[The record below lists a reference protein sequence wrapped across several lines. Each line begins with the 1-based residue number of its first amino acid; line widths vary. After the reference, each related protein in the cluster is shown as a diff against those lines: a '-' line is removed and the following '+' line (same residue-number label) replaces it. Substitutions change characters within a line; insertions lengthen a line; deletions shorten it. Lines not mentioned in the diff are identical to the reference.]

1 MAEKKD
7 KERYK
12 LFAINREAKKEYEL
26 LDRFEAG
33 LVLTGPEVNRIRQG
47 KVSINNAFVRLKSGE
62 LFLLGMHISEYEAK
76 GYTEQDPDRD
86 KKLLMHRTEIRKLER
101 KLNEKG
107 LTILPVS
114 LYPKDRLIKVEIALA
129 RGKKLHDKR
138 EDLKKKAVK
147 REMDRS
153 FKIK

>member
-1 MAEKKD
+1 MTEKKD

-33 LVLTGPEVNRIRQG
+33 LVLTGPEVKVIRQG
-47 KVSINNAFVRLKSGE
+47 KVSINNAFIRLKSGE
-62 LFLLGMHISEYEAK
+62 LFILGMHISEYEAK
-76 GYTEQDPDRD
+76 GYAEQDPDRD
-86 KKLLMHRTEIRKLER
+86 KKLLMHRTEIRKLEK

-107 LTILPVS
+107 LTIVPVS

-138 EDLKKKAVK
+138 EDLKKKAIK
-147 REMDRS
+147 REIDRS
-153 FKIK
+153 YKIK

>member
-1 MAEKKD
+1 LAEKKD

-33 LVLTGPEVNRIRQG
+33 LVLTGPEVKVIRQG
-47 KVSINNAFVRLKSGE
+47 KVSINNAFIRLKSGE
-62 LFLLGMHISEYEAK
+62 LFILGMHISEYEAK
-76 GYTEQDPDRD
+76 GYKEQDPDRD
-86 KKLLMHRTEIRKLER
+86 KKLLMHKTEIRKLER

-107 LTILPVS
+107 LTIVPIS

-153 FKIK
+153 YKIK